1 MELQT
6 SESLTPLIQVEGGAP
21 SLRFV
26 SPLVQLVRLRE
37 SGAPN
42 FRFVNPLAQ
51 LVRLQ
56 VGHTAPNLR
65 FVTPLPPFINSL
77 GYKLEMDLQTS
88 HLSTP
93 LVQLVRVRVGN
104 AAPHL
109 RFVNPCHS
117 TR

>member
-65 FVTPLPPFINSL
+65 FVTPPFNSL
-77 GYKLEMDLQTS
+77 GYKLEMDLQAS

-93 LVQLVRVRVGN
+93 LVQLVRVHVGN